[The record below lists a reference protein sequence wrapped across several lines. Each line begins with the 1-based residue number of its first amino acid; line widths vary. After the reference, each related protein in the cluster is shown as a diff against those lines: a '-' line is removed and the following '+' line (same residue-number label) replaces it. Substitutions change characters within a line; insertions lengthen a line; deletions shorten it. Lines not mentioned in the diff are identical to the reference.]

1 MSDAYA
7 LVTLRRRDARAARS
21 PRPLLLA
28 SLTLG
33 HAGSAPALP
42 PPAAPPRLLPAWER
56 AAGGARGRQ
65 YAWDGR
71 RVALVDPE
79 SFAASLQRR
88 PDPLG
93 ASFGSLRA
101 ALSPRALAREAA
113 RQRRRCVAAFFPDAA
128 SVTCDYW
135 PYARFRFLQRA
146 AAQALAVLATQNML
160 LAVGLGA
167 SRALP
172 AAAALNWVLKDG
184 LGRVGKLAVA
194 TRFGR
199 TFDSDVKRARFAS
212 SCAYDM
218 AALVEMATPWAPRHF
233 LALATAANICKSM
246 GITVA
251 VAVRAPIQRS
261 FALEENLA
269 DINARTAAQQ
279 VLADNLGLA
288 AAVACSAAARRLAP
302 AAHPGALPLALF
314 APLACAD
321 MWAVHCELKSVAL
334 RTLNTERCAICAAA
348 FVRSGEA
355 PSPAAV
361 AVQERLVLPPALDG
375 GPLPL
380 RVGPLGAA
388 AAACAAQAPPDR
400 AGDALTEL
408 LAAPSARRDRY
419 VLAYVPAAPR
429 RRAWGRRPAAVTRGT
444 ALLALQAGASSA
456 EALQALLQVAH
467 LRQLPYRGDLA
478 PEEARRWAL
487 AESYRRARRDRAPFL
502 RALKT
507 QKWQTQHLLLSANER
522 APYLL
527 AT

>member
-1 MSDAYA
+1 MSDTYA
-7 LVTLRRRDARAARS
+7 LAALRRRGGGEGGSRRA

-28 SLTLG
+28 SLSMAAQL
-33 HAGSAPALP
+33 PAAASH
-42 PPAAPPRLLPAWER
+42 AAPPRLLPAWER

-65 YAWDGR
+65 YAWDGL
-71 RVALVDPE
+71 RVSLVDPE
-79 SFAASLQRR
+79 SFAASLRRR

-93 ASFGSLRA
+93 ARFGALRA
-101 ALSPRALAREAA
+101 SLAPRTLARELG

-128 SVTCDYW
+128 SVTQDYW

-167 SRALP
+167 SKALP

-212 SCAYDM
+212 SCAYDF
-218 AALVEMATPWAPRHF
+218 AALVEMATPWAPKHF

-302 AAHPGALPLALF
+302 LAHPGALPLALF

-321 MWAVHCELKSVAL
+321 MYAVHCELKSVAL
-334 RTLNTERCAICAAA
+334 RTLNTERGALCAAA
-348 FVRSGEA
+348 FVRSGTA

-361 AVQERLVLPPALDG
+361 AAEERLVLPPRLDG

-380 RVGPLGAA
+380 RIGPLGAA
-388 AAACAAQAPPDR
+388 AAACAQQAPPDR
-400 AGDALTEL
+400 AADALTEL

-419 VLAYVPAAPR
+419 VLAYVPAA
-429 RRAWGRRPAAVTRGT
+429 GRQRGWPAAGVMTRGT
-444 ALLALQAGASSA
+444 ALLALQAGAGA
-456 EALQALLQVAH
+456 GEALQALLQVAH
-467 LRQLPYRGDLA
+467 LRALPFRADLGA
-478 PEEARRWAL
+478 DEARRWAL
-487 AESYRRARRDRAPFL
+487 AESYKRARRDRAPFL
-502 RALKT
+502 RALRG
-507 QKWQTQHLLLSANER
+507 QRWQTEHLLLSANER

-527 AT
+527 AA